1 MIRPGPGFALVV
13 PTRLLA
19 RVVVASFVGT
29 TVGVFYGGGWIFQ
42 RWAPNLD
49 AVAMTC
55 LTTWTWMY
63 HLVEIL
69 RRRQPLGR
77 GVARAIAFT
86 SLMAVVVI
94 AGSALVSVA
103 GSR

>member
-1 MIRPGPGFALVV
+1 LIVPRRLVAQV
-13 PTRLLA
+13 A
-19 RVVVASFVGT
+19 IASFVGA

-42 RWAPNLD
+42 RWATNLD

-63 HLVEIL
+63 HLVEII

-86 SLMAVVVI
+86 TLMAVVVI
-94 AGSALVSVA
+94 AGSALVSVSE
-103 GSR
+103 SR